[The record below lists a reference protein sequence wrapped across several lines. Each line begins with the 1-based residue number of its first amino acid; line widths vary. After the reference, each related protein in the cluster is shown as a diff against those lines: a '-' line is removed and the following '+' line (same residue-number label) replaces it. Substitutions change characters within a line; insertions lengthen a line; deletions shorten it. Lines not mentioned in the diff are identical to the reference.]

1 MIYLTGDTHG
11 GIDVRKLLDKK
22 FLKRVKEGDYLI
34 ICGDFGFIWDY
45 KKEKR
50 KEKEWLDFFNN
61 QKYTTFDAVSSKTVE
76 WWKNSCYP

>member
-34 ICGDFGFIWDY
+34 ICGDFNS
-45 KKEKR
+45 EPHS
-50 KEKEWLDFFNN
+50 
-61 QKYTTFDAVSSKTVE
+61 AV
-76 WWKNSCYP
+76 

>member
-45 KKEKR
+45 KKK
-50 KEKEWLDFFNN
+50 KEK
-61 QKYTTFDAVSSKTVE
+61 K
-76 WWKNSCYP
+76 KNG